1 MKWREETDG
10 VEQASGQY
18 SRPVSQDVKRPLWA
32 ARGTYGELCLHVR
45 KCMCACVYSVCM
57 FICVSTWISD
67 KVYARSVCAEG
78 RMFKHA
84 QVCVKALK
92 AAVGVLVGIY
102 SQS

>member
-1 MKWREETDG
+1 MFAC
-10 VEQASGQY
+10 VQVY
-18 SRPVSQDVKRPLWA
+18 
-32 ARGTYGELCLHVR
+32 VR
-45 KCMCACVYSVCM
+45 ACVYSVCM

-67 KVYARSVCAEG
+67 KVYARSVCTEG

-102 SQS
+102 SQIRRDTWIYGYKINNSAWCYL

>member
-45 KCMCACVYSVCM
+45 KCTLFACLFV
-57 FICVSTWISD
+57 
-67 KVYARSVCAEG
+67 
-78 RMFKHA
+78 
-84 QVCVKALK
+84 
-92 AAVGVLVGIY
+92 
-102 SQS
+102 

>member
-1 MKWREETDG
+1 M
-10 VEQASGQY
+10 
-18 SRPVSQDVKRPLWA
+18 
-32 ARGTYGELCLHVR
+32 
-45 KCMCACVYSVCM
+45 
-57 FICVSTWISD
+57 STWISD

>member
-1 MKWREETDG
+1 MFACAQ
-10 VEQASGQY
+10 VY
-18 SRPVSQDVKRPLWA
+18 
-32 ARGTYGELCLHVR
+32 VR
-45 KCMCACVYSVCM
+45 ACVYSVCM

-78 RMFKHA
+78 RMFKHV